1 MIWLVDNFAHIVG
14 NSVSKGCGPMQWT
27 TSEGSPWTKFSQSS
41 YFAEIW
47 SDSFS
52 VAISGIFIEIWEMEI
67 KHWIET
73 LIIFGVFSANW
84 FQSWFVHLVYIRAIP
99 ISPIPFIVHWNKK
112 SLLTQA
118 NIFILPPL
126 LLILQIQGW
135 PFSAVNMTKLS
146 DILSKF

>member
-1 MIWLVDNFAHIVG
+1 MKICSSTQTVIQNSVIQAIRYWKINICRSKTRVFSLWHDDENMIWLVDNFAHIVG

-47 SDSFS
+47 SDSFL

-73 LIIFGVFSANW
+73 LIFFGVFSTNW
-84 FQSWFVHLVYIRAIP
+84 FQIRQKFSNLVCA
-99 ISPIPFIVHWNKK
+99 FGLH
-112 SLLTQA
+112 
-118 NIFILPPL
+118 
-126 LLILQIQGW
+126 
-135 PFSAVNMTKLS
+135 
-146 DILSKF
+146 